1 MSQLQ
6 NYIQKKIAQLQFKSL
21 TPIQKEVFASFEK
34 AGNLVGIAP
43 TGTGK
48 THAYLLPLL
57 SQIDFNKN
65 VLQAIIL
72 VPTNDLVF
80 QVLEMLKQV
89 EKSPFTKIF
98 YGGMN
103 KQKTLEQ
110 LTNKQPALIISTP
123 DKILQYAFKLKKIN
137 LKYVSYLVLDE
148 ADMMFDQAFLT
159 TLDPLVNHLKAKIL
173 LFSATIT
180 TQMKPFINRYFGKA
194 NFIDVCNQSSSKCVF
209 FMLETKTSR
218 LQTLISLTKVLNPYL
233 ALIFINDKKEQ
244 ELVFHALNDHKL
256 KILNYNSNLNT
267 KQRKQELKAIH
278 KLKYQYVIASDL
290 ASRGIDFDASCVIH
304 YNLPTQLEFFFHR
317 SGRTARMGKKGEVIV
332 LYDPQDNKQKEKIN
346 KLINM
351 GVVFHSIALGKDSL
365 LRDNQQK
372 TISQINFKDRPTTQ
386 KKYNNKQIKNSSL
399 LQTKN
404 CKTTKPKVTPN
415 YKQKQLKNN
424 LFYPKKRLQSVTF
437 SVKKQTKS
445 SHKLLPKKIQLTRPK
460 KNNKKSH

>member
-123 DKILQYAFKLKKIN
+123 DKILQYAFKLKK
-137 LKYVSYLVLDE
+137 
-148 ADMMFDQAFLT
+148 
-159 TLDPLVNHLKAKIL
+159 
-173 LFSATIT
+173 
-180 TQMKPFINRYFGKA
+180 
-194 NFIDVCNQSSSKCVF
+194 
-209 FMLETKTSR
+209 
-218 LQTLISLTKVLNPYL
+218 
-233 ALIFINDKKEQ
+233 
-244 ELVFHALNDHKL
+244 
-256 KILNYNSNLNT
+256 
-267 KQRKQELKAIH
+267 
-278 KLKYQYVIASDL
+278 
-290 ASRGIDFDASCVIH
+290 
-304 YNLPTQLEFFFHR
+304 
-317 SGRTARMGKKGEVIV
+317 
-332 LYDPQDNKQKEKIN
+332 
-346 KLINM
+346 
-351 GVVFHSIALGKDSL
+351 SI
-365 LRDNQQK
+365 
-372 TISQINFKDRPTTQ
+372 
-386 KKYNNKQIKNSSL
+386 
-399 LQTKN
+399 
-404 CKTTKPKVTPN
+404 
-415 YKQKQLKNN
+415 
-424 LFYPKKRLQSVTF
+424 
-437 SVKKQTKS
+437 
-445 SHKLLPKKIQLTRPK
+445 
-460 KNNKKSH
+460 